1 MKNKVYTDLENNP
14 INERHEG
21 LRMEV
26 VELLVKTYSDDT
38 ELGKAIREFVSIKE
52 NTEDNFEL

>member
-1 MKNKVYTDLENNP
+1 MKNQVYTDLENNP
-14 INERHEG
+14 INESHEA

-38 ELGKAIREFVSIKE
+38 ELGKTIREFVSIKE
-52 NTEDNFEL
+52 NTKDNFEL

>member
-1 MKNKVYTDLENNP
+1 MKNQVYTDLENNP
-14 INERHEG
+14 INERHEA

-38 ELGKAIREFVSIKE
+38 ELGKDIREFVSIKE

>member
-1 MKNKVYTDLENNP
+1 LENNP
-14 INERHEG
+14 INERHEA

-38 ELGKAIREFVSIKE
+38 ELGKTIREFVSIKE
-52 NTEDNFEL
+52 NTKDNFEL